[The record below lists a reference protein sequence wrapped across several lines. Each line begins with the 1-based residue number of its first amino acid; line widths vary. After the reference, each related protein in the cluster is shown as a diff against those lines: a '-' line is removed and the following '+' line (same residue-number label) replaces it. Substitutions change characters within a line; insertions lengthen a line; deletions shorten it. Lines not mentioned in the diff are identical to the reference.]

1 METPTIKFLNHSSV
15 LVSYKETKILCDPW
29 FHGSAFQDGWS
40 LLSDN
45 SHDINDLDFN
55 YIWISHE
62 HPDHFSI
69 PTISSLKKKT
79 KFIYQ
84 KTDDRKVLNYLTKK
98 GHEVIEIEHNSKTRI
113 GDIDLILFICD
124 GYDSSLLFDFENK
137 YTFLNINDA
146 RVDLNNHLETE
157 IFPHL
162 KDKTLDMVCFQF
174 SYANWAGN
182 KGDIEIS
189 NYQQKLIDDKN
200 IHILSMLKPK
210 QCMLMAS
217 YVYYSHEENQYWNEN
232 FHLKDV
238 LKKLEVLSLNT
249 QIIVPEINQE
259 FNISTKT
266 SDKLIKSASQSAA
279 DFWQNL
285 HLSSKSKFKTKS
297 ISNISELENEY
308 YNFFDRLSAKNK
320 AINKL
325 DAKLEN
331 LFSITIYLNDISAL
345 LKISLLKKKFEILNA
360 DCDLGQVNFDIS
372 ISSETYSFLM
382 KNNFARG
389 TVCINSRIH
398 FNYPTAYKFFTFFLV
413 AYSNNIGKFYN
424 DSQLLRNDLSNIKDT
439 FVMKSIMKFSKESRS
454 GFSKAMDLMS
464 FV

>member
-1 METPTIKFLNHSSV
+1 M
-15 LVSYKETKILCDPW
+15 
-29 FHGSAFQDGWS
+29 
-40 LLSDN
+40 
-45 SHDINDLDFN
+45 
-55 YIWISHE
+55 
-62 HPDHFSI
+62 
-69 PTISSLKKKT
+69 
-79 KFIYQ
+79 
-84 KTDDRKVLNYLTKK
+84 
-98 GHEVIEIEHNSKTRI
+98 
-113 GDIDLILFICD
+113 ILFICD

-232 FHLKDV
+232 FHLKDA

-266 SDKLIKSASQSAA
+266 SDKLIKAQAKA
-279 DFWQNL
+279 QLIFGKIYIYLLNQNL
-285 HLSSKSKFKTKS
+285 
-297 ISNISELENEY
+297 
-308 YNFFDRLSAKNK
+308 RQ
-320 AINKL
+320 
-325 DAKLEN
+325 N
-331 LFSITIYLNDISAL
+331 L
-345 LKISLLKKKFEILNA
+345 
-360 DCDLGQVNFDIS
+360 
-372 ISSETYSFLM
+372 
-382 KNNFARG
+382 
-389 TVCINSRIH
+389 
-398 FNYPTAYKFFTFFLV
+398 
-413 AYSNNIGKFYN
+413 
-424 DSQLLRNDLSNIKDT
+424 
-439 FVMKSIMKFSKESRS
+439 
-454 GFSKAMDLMS
+454 
-464 FV
+464 